1 MVFNSSDFFP
11 VRKSGKLIVALY
23 GFAPRLRSSARFV
36 VQGDGKRAEFS
47 HPSSLRSPQSTQQ
60 IDEKY
65 FFIQRQQ
72 VRKEII

>member
-1 MVFNSSDFFP
+1 MVLNSSDFFP

-47 HPSSLRSPQSTQQ
+47 HPSSLQSP
-60 IDEKY
+60 
-65 FFIQRQQ
+65 
-72 VRKEII
+72 